1 MPPVRRSI
9 ASFLLILAVAPA
21 LAAVPPKPGARDVEV
36 SAYTFKYQQASEAV
50 ALVSPLLSPQGTVEL
65 QPAGNTLVIRDT
77 RAAISRI
84 LPVLRNFDH
93 RGQPLWLD
101 VVVVRAS
108 RAPAVSPQYQHSD
121 LPDWLTKQLRD
132 LLAYDIFEVQA
143 QARLWGAEGQRV
155 VYEVGPEYK
164 VSFNFG
170 TVQPDQRIKL
180 LNFRIAR
187 RAEGR
192 PEKEMLQSTI
202 VLALDYPFSLGF
214 AKNEAS
220 REALMLVLTCGRG
233 EDRR

>member
-9 ASFLLILAVAPA
+9 ASFLLALAVASA
-21 LAAVPPKPGARDVEV
+21 LAAQPPAPGPQDVLLR
-36 SAYTFKYQQASEAV
+36 AYTFKYQRASEAV
-50 ALVSPLLSPQGTVEL
+50 TLVYPLLSPQGTVEL
-65 QPAGNTLVIRDT
+65 QPASNTLVIRDVQ
-77 RAAISRI
+77 AAIHRI
-84 LPVLRNFDH
+84 VPVLRSFDH
-93 RGQPLWLD
+93 PAQPLWLD

-121 LPDWLTKQLRD
+121 LPERLTKQLRD

-164 VSFNFG
+164 VSFTFG
-170 TVQPDQRIKL
+170 TLQPNNRIKL
-180 LNFRIAR
+180 VGFRISR

-192 PEKEMLQSTI
+192 PEREMLQSTI
-202 VLALDYPFSLGF
+202 TLPLDRPFSLGF

-220 REALMLVLTCGRG
+220 REALMLVLTCGRSG
-233 EDRR
+233 DRK